1 MWRWSWVASRDH
13 PEDEAA
19 ATHKRLDSLLGA
31 VQDTPLVLCATVGDP
46 SMKAI
51 QAVAGSA
58 EYQAEIDEIQDQL
71 RDYRDNPRLVQ
82 SPEELEKLEQE
93 IRELTE
99 QLGALI
105 TGQQIQHSLDS
116 EELQQAQSKLLSQWP
131 HRLRNHDCEEV
142 WVRTASGYQ
151 IRVKARYFRRKG
163 NRTGKRRY
171 RGYYLGLLL
180 LGIHERCTPRLRRRS
195 ESVGGHAG
203 LLGGGHPGAGRTR
216 G

>member
-13 PEDEAA
+13 PADEAA
-19 ATHKRLDSLLGA
+19 ATHKRLDSFLGA

-116 EELQQAQSKLLSQWP
+116 EELQQAQSKLLSQP
-131 HRLRNHDCEEV
+131 FQ
-142 WVRTASGYQ
+142 G
-151 IRVKARYFRRKG
+151 G
-163 NRTGKRRY
+163 NILKT
-171 RGYYLGLLL
+171 
-180 LGIHERCTPRLRRRS
+180 
-195 ESVGGHAG
+195 
-203 LLGGGHPGAGRTR
+203 
-216 G
+216 